1 MRPADLL
8 ACLFVAGLHSL
19 SLAPPIQ
26 RRILIDD
33 LRARLLV
40 AGLQALSIGTGIIPR
55 VAVGEPVC
63 RAVGTLWYASAPA
76 TRAAVRDN
84 LRHVLG
90 GEPSA
95 QMVREV
101 FVHGTLNYWDTLAI
115 TRLSDQQLRELV
127 TLEGAEHIDAALAQG
142 RGAILAGA
150 HLGSIALVGQIIPAL
165 GYPTIGLLEPIKPRQ
180 VYDFFANQRQRFGMR
195 LMPASTAAVREL
207 LAALRRNEV
216 LGLVTDRDIFESGPL
231 VQFFDAPTQF
241 ADGPAALALRTGAAL
256 LPSVGIRR
264 PDGSFVAIIEPPLSL
279 PDTGDRKRDVVDLT
293 QAVAKRLEYHIAHH
307 PEQWTVFQKRWP
319 TAARGSE

>member
-1 MRPADLL
+1 MARLRTTAT
-8 ACLFVAGLHSL
+8 AV
-19 SLAPPIQ
+19 APPVQ
-26 RRILIDD
+26 RRLLIDD

-40 AGLQALSIGTGIIPR
+40 VGLRGLSIGTSIVPR
-55 VAVGEPVC
+55 VAVGEPLC

-90 GEPSA
+90 REPSA
-95 QMVREV
+95 RMVREV

-115 TRLSDQQLRELV
+115 THLSGQQLRNLV
-127 TLEGAEHIDAALAQG
+127 TLKGAEHIDAALVRG

-150 HLGSIALVGQIIPAL
+150 HLGSTALVGQTIPAL
-165 GYPTIGLLEPIKPRQ
+165 GYTTIGLLEPISPPR

-216 LGLVTDRDIFESGPL
+216 LGLVTDRDVLGSGPL

-264 PDGSFVAIIEPPLSL
+264 PDGRFEAIIEPPLSL
-279 PDTGDRKRDVVDLT
+279 PDTGDRKRDIVELT
-293 QAVAKRLEYHIAHH
+293 QAVAKRLEYYIAHH